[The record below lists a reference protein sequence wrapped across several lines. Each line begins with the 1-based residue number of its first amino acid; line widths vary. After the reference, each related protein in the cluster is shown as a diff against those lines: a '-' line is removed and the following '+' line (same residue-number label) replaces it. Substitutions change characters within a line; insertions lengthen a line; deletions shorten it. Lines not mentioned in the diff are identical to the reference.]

1 MITKFLR
8 NEIIKM
14 LSSKRNYI
22 LLIFMAFMIGA
33 IIYMIYLSRGNI
45 INNTPKSKQ
54 FSSEIKWQII
64 NMNSIIFLSQ
74 FSIEFIFRS
83 AVPYFLFFMTVFSI
97 ESFGEDF
104 YSGNM
109 KFFANIDKKC
119 TNILK
124 AKILCLIIYSLL
136 IVMINLILGF
146 IISSLVFGVSFNG
159 LPRII
164 VIYLSAIIPAA
175 SFALII
181 GIISMFIKNKT
192 ISLTLGFASSIF
204 ITVSDKIT
212 VSRNFSPIGI
222 IGIIEK
228 FGTENVYSNMP
239 VESLIM
245 PNIIAGIYI
254 VLFYYIGKKIFSNR
268 EFIY

>member
-1 MITKFLR
+1 
-8 NEIIKM
+8 M
-14 LSSKRNYI
+14 LGSKRNYI
-22 LLIFMAFMIGA
+22 LLSFVIFMIVA
-33 IIYMIYLSRGNI
+33 IIYIIYLSKSNI
-45 INNTPKSKQ
+45 INNIPKSQQ
-54 FSSEIKWQII
+54 FSSEIKWQILH
-64 NMNSIIFLSQ
+64 MNGVIFLSQ

-83 AVPYFLFFMTVFSI
+83 AVPYFLFFMIVFSI

-119 TNILK
+119 TNILT
-124 AKILCLIIYSLL
+124 AKILCLIIYSFL

-159 LPRII
+159 LGRII

-212 VSRNFSPIGI
+212 ISRSFSPIGI

-228 FGTENVYSNMP
+228 FGTENVYSNIP
-239 VESLIM
+239 LESLIM
-245 PNIIAGIYI
+245 PNIVAGIY
-254 VLFYYIGKKIFSNR
+254 LLSFYFIGKRIFSNK